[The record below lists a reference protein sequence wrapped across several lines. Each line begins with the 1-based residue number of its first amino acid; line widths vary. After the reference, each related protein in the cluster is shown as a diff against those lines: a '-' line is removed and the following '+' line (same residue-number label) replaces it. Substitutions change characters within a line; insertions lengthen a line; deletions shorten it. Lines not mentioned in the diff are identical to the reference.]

1 MTSPSCFSRALSCV
15 CFLDSRRPSA
25 ALFLQAITTNTV
37 LASTMVSLC
46 TFVVGY
52 ALQLLRDAF
61 SLRLLLQ
68 FGSLALLLL
77 CSAYEFLQSARLMTH
92 AGFMF
97 PVATGDSKQ
106 CASKQCLSPAAVE
119 QVMAE
124 SENTQWAGLRFL
136 YLAVNAAVWIIG
148 GEWAFLCGCIATTR
162 LFFARIDQPPPL
174 LAVGVEASLYG
185 SGLAELDE

>member
-1 MTSPSCFSRALSCV
+1 
-15 CFLDSRRPSA
+15 
-25 ALFLQAITTNTV
+25 
-37 LASTMVSLC
+37 MVSLC

-68 FGSLALLLL
+68 FGSLSLLLL

-97 PVATGDSKQ
+97 PVATGD
-106 CASKQCLSPAAVE
+106 SKQCLSPAAVE

-136 YLAVNAAVWIIG
+136 YLAVNAAVWIVG
-148 GEWAFLCGCIATTR
+148 GEWAFLFGCIATTR

-174 LAVGVEASLYG
+174 LAVGIEASLYG